1 MNWDLSILISL
12 YCGLANQ
19 LQIPLSEFGSLLVEL
34 VRMLREGS
42 SSLLDSA
49 SLAASILGAE
59 WEKKSGGFNI
69 QYVNIHTLLFS
80 IWLSLCSAVP
90 DAP

>member
-1 MNWDLSILISL
+1 M
-12 YCGLANQ
+12 
-19 LQIPLSEFGSLLVEL
+19 QIPLSEFGSLSAEL

-49 SLAASILGAE
+49 TLVASILGAE
-59 WEKKSGGFNI
+59 WEKSSGFNI

-80 IWLSLCSAVP
+80 IRLSLCSAVP
-90 DAP
+90 DVP